1 MLCLFLLL
9 RSRCVESRTLQGEK
23 FAILKCIS
31 LACGLY
37 WAGNNQDSG
46 RIFDLPADC
55 SNTFRLESLIPEW
68 SFPGGASGR
77 EPTHQRQRCKG
88 RGFDPWVGKI
98 PCRRKWQP
106 TPVFLPRASHGQ
118 RSLAGYSP
126 WGHKESDTTQATE
139 RTHTHTHTHTSQN
152 RACTRDMWQ
161 GARCGMIFMLAF
173 IIYKHKYILYMICD
187 RLDVVGKLKRAW
199 SLDAVPLSPPSPAKT
214 LQSFAFLSPCELS
227 SPFEVPNHYPGNLFC
242 F

>member
-1 MLCLFLLL
+1 MILSLEKGIALKEKWKQISWTWKYIRVCSYMMLCLFLLL
-9 RSRCVESRTLQGEK
+9 RSRCGESRTLQGEK

-55 SNTFRLESLIPEW
+55 WNTFRLESLFPEW

-77 EPTHQRQRCKG
+77 EPTHQCRRCKR

-98 PCRRKWQP
+98 PWRRKWQP

-118 RSLAGYSP
+118 RSLVGYSP
-126 WGHKESDTTQATE
+126 WGHKDSDTTEATE
-139 RTHTHTHTHTSQN
+139 HTHTHTHTHTLLRIELVPEICDKGLDVASFLCWN
-152 RACTRDMWQ
+152 LSY
-161 GARCGMIFMLAF
+161 IN
-173 IIYKHKYILYMICD
+173 ISIYYILYTI
-187 RLDVVGKLKRAW
+187 G
-199 SLDAVPLSPPSPAKT
+199 
-214 LQSFAFLSPCELS
+214 
-227 SPFEVPNHYPGNLFC
+227 
-242 F
+242 